1 MLIEKLQLK
10 PEIKDKIILSI
21 YHKTRLPDEAYI
33 RKIVEWVEK
42 IQNIKVNVKYDDMIE
57 GKFINQ

>member
-1 MLIEKLQLK
+1 V
-10 PEIKDKIILSI
+10 